1 MSLLQWL
8 MKSLTPMRSPAYSVQ
23 RAFLPRG
30 TPECILSSAT
40 WWGYTEKKS
49 TGLATSVITEVTKWT
64 YSFSITRNTSILKE
78 LLTVKLWRRPRGTAL
93 KLHAILRTGGVQG
106 PTGPPC
112 RTLRN
117 FMPYLTLYTYENVW
131 YITTDLFPLLTVC
144 LHALHRV
151 YYMCIIC
158 VLWIW

>member
-23 RAFLPRG
+23 RAFLPRA

-40 WWGYTEKKS
+40 WWGCMEKKS

-64 YSFSITRNTSILKE
+64 CSFSITRNTSILKE
-78 LLTVKLWRRPRGTAL
+78 LLTVKWWRRPRGTAL

-112 RTLRN
+112 WTLLHFHAVSDLRHLWEFLVHYYGLVSYIN
-117 FMPYLTLYTYENVW
+117 CMPALFTSCVLY
-131 YITTDLFPLLTVC
+131 
-144 LHALHRV
+144 V
-151 YYMCIIC
+151 YY
-158 VLWIW
+158 VW